1 MEDTT
6 PPPTCQASPAGSL
19 QKQSPREKDAS
30 AREVVDRQLPV
41 FSATGR
47 IPFASS
53 GPADA
58 GAGAVQAGGGESR
71 LKDEMDMDVDGDGYG
86 GVKKNGSGWEVPETP
101 EK

>member
-6 PPPTCQASPAGSL
+6 PPSTYQASPAGSL

-53 GPADA
+53 SPANA
-58 GAGAVQAGGGESR
+58 GAAQVGGGESR
-71 LKDEMDMDVDGDGYG
+71 LKSEMEMDGDGYG
-86 GVKKNGSGWEVPETP
+86 DIGRGGSGWELPETP